1 MQILPGPLGRPIRLA
16 VFLSGGGR
24 TLVNL
29 VDCIGRGELDAEIA
43 VVVSD
48 RDGVAGIDRAAEAE
62 LTTSLLVRRDFD
74 SAAAWSEAAFA
85 VCRDAKV
92 DLVVLAG
99 FLSLVEVPDDFQL
112 RVVQRLSGD

>member
-48 RDGVAGIDRAAEAE
+48 RA
-62 LTTSLLVRRDFD
+62 SFD
-74 SAAAWSEAAFA
+74 HIQPFHTGHRE
-85 VCRDAKV
+85 
-92 DLVVLAG
+92 
-99 FLSLVEVPDDFQL
+99 
-112 RVVQRLSGD
+112 